1 MRCTICA
8 DRGIAW
14 GEVLSEAGADN
25 VHRDDIPDGDR
36 WTAILPGGGE
46 GEASIVVAVKP
57 AAARALSQRDW
68 KIPRGPWVGV
78 VEPGLIGEGD
88 LAAGASILPVD
99 ALWWGSGW
107 SRRLDWIAGAGLG
120 MPRRA
125 IPWIRARTEVRR
137 VSSAS
142 RWRLPHALGL
152 DLIQAAARR
161 PRWIAWGS
169 PGGGDDIAGVANA
182 DSEEHAVSLAV
193 ARARLWG
200 RAVVVSPGRETVLEV
215 TPGDEGAVVSAVIS
229 PASEAA
235 ARAMSHR
242 AQVG

>member
-1 MRCTICA
+1 MRLTICA

-14 GEVLSEAGADN
+14 GEVLSEVGADN
-25 VHRDDIPDGDR
+25 VRRDDIPDGDR

-46 GEASIVVAVKP
+46 EASIVVAVRP
-57 AAARALSQRDW
+57 AAAHALARRDW

-78 VEPGLIGEGD
+78 VEPGLIGEDD

-161 PRWIAWGS
+161 PRWLVWGS
-169 PGGGDDIAGVANA
+169 PGDDVAGVANA
-182 DSEEHAVSLAV
+182 DSEEQAVSLAV